1 MESINKLQVK
11 QILWDKEMLNSRLE
25 FNMSGKNINYVIAN
39 TIKRVATTYVPVYA
53 FTNID
58 ITENTSVF
66 NNNMLKLRLQNIPV
80 FGISTKE
87 SIFKLSDEVI
97 AEEETM
103 ITSLINM
110 DDIDLGKEKKFNS
123 TSLNQLTLYLDY
135 TNTSE
140 NIISATT
147 KHCKFY
153 VAEKQIESP
162 YPVEVPIVD
171 LQPGQKIK
179 LSAITTLGIEDTS
192 AIFSP
197 VSIFTY
203 RMNNEN
209 DYDVIFESKGQ
220 LDEKRILN
228 ITFENIDNILDNF
241 ITLVPEENDMVG
253 MLELQKGNH
262 TIGNMISVGMMQHN
276 DIEFAGYNM
285 PHPLDSKIVFHY
297 KLKSGSIRKVCND
310 IVDYYKKVFNE
321 LKSNINK
328 NIN

>member
-241 ITLVPEENDMVG
+241 ITLVPEENDMVA

-262 TIGNMISVGMMQHN
+262 TIRNMISVDMMQHN
-276 DIEFAGYNM
+276 DI
-285 PHPLDSKIVFHY
+285 
-297 KLKSGSIRKVCND
+297 
-310 IVDYYKKVFNE
+310 
-321 LKSNINK
+321 
-328 NIN
+328 